1 MRWLISLSPAIIFSR
16 PNQHMRND
24 YLTYFEWHNCSLE
37 LAEFNAFKIIKK
49 YWDLTQKSRLARFKA
64 LVDRFPACHHLS
76 SLESTYAHWVLELSI
91 ELSIKLS
98 TCIKMHIDR
107 AHNTRQT
114 VLRTHEESAWLNAID
129 KRRKSMKDDRRNDYL
144 IVIVTSLSPIT
155 Q

>member
-1 MRWLISLSPAIIFSR
+1 MRWLTSLSPVTTFPRS
-16 PNQHMRND
+16 NQHMRND
-24 YLTYFEWHNCSLE
+24 YLTYFEWHNCSSE

-49 YWDLTQKSRLARFKA
+49 YWGLTQKSRLARFKA
-64 LVDRFPACHHLS
+64 LVDRSPVCHHLS

-98 TCIKMHIDR
+98 TCFKMHIDR

-114 VLRTHEESAWLNAID
+114 VLRTHEGSAWLNAID
-129 KRRKSMKDDRRNDYL
+129 KRKKSMKDGRRDDYL
-144 IVIVTSLSPIT
+144 IVIVTSLSSIT